1 MTSDDNKR
9 IAKNTMFLYVRT
21 FVTMVIGLYTSRKI
35 LEILGVDDFGILNVV
50 GGIIAMVAFLNS
62 SMSVATQRFLTIEL
76 GREDRQ
82 AFRMVFS
89 MCVVIHVAIAILA
102 LLLGETIGLW
112 FVNTYLNIPSGRMT
126 AANVVYQTS
135 VLSAVIGIMQTP
147 YNAAIVSHE
156 RMHVC
161 AYVGLGESVAKLIIV
176 FMLLLSSF
184 DRLIIYAILF
194 LCVQIT
200 SCIIYRVYC
209 LRNFSDCRVKFTTDK
224 TLLKNIVNFTG
235 WNMFGTVAWIVK
247 DNGASI
253 LLNLFGGTA
262 INAARGIASTLS
274 NASNTLVSGFQSAVN
289 PQLTKNYAADDRE
302 ATCRLLC
309 RSSRVS
315 YILVL
320 ILMLPLFLECPFVLD
335 LWLVDVPENTVLFT
349 RIVLIEA
356 LVANLQGPLITALMA
371 TGNIKWYQI
380 VVGGILLLNIPVAYL
395 LLKAGGHI
403 AIPLI
408 VSLIFVI
415 VGNILR
421 VIFCH
426 SMIGLSYKEYVRT
439 VIAPICLVTVTS
451 SILPIVLYHYIEDGL
466 MQMIVVTLASIACVG
481 ISSWLIAFSVSERQ
495 FLMAAIKSKLRSK
508 SIKFVKE

>member
-21 FVTMVIGLYTSRKI
+21 FVSMVIGLYTSRKI
-35 LEILGVDDFGILNVV
+35 LEILGADDFGIFNVV
-50 GGIIAMVAFLNS
+50 GGIITMLAFLNN
-62 SMSVATQRFLTIEL
+62 SMSAATQRFLTIEL
-76 GREDRQ
+76 GRGDRQ
-82 AFRMVFS
+82 AFRRVFS
-89 MCVVIHVAIAILA
+89 MCVVIHVAIAIFA

-112 FVNTYLNIPSGRMT
+112 FVNTHLNIPLDRMT
-126 AANVVYQTS
+126 AANFVYQTS
-135 VLSAVIGIMQTP
+135 LLSTVIIIIQQP
-147 YNAAIVSHE
+147 YIAAIISHE

-184 DRLIIYAILF
+184 DRLIIYALLF
-194 LCVQIT
+194 LFVQII

-209 LRNFSDCRVKFTTDK
+209 LRNFSDCRIKFTTDK

-235 WNMFGTVAWIVK
+235 WNMFGTLAWIFK
-247 DNGASI
+247 DNGSSI

-262 INAARGIASTLS
+262 INAARGIASTLY
-274 NASNTLVSGFQSAVN
+274 NASNTLVGGFQSAVN

-302 ATCRLLC
+302 ATCRLLY

-315 YILVL
+315 YILMFIV
-320 ILMLPLFLECPFVLD
+320 MLPLFLECPFVLD

-356 LVANLQGPLITALMA
+356 LAATLQGPMITALMA

-395 LLKAGGHI
+395 LMKAGGHI

-415 VGNILR
+415 IGNILR
-421 VIFCH
+421 VVFCH
-426 SMIGLSYKEYVRT
+426 NMIGLSYKEYVVSVVT
-439 VIAPICLVTVTS
+439 PICIITAIS
-451 SILPIVLYHYIEDGL
+451 SILPIILYHSIEGGL

-481 ISSWLIAFSVSERQ
+481 VSSWLIAFSVSERQ
-495 FLMAAIKSKLRSK
+495 IIVAVIKSKLHSK
-508 SIKFVKE
+508 TIKYVKE